1 MRLRVALNA
10 GIALTS
16 GYDIVIGSD
25 LRIQKNISS
34 ATTGLLTMGYNHYSL
49 RSGFIETN
57 IAYIPVKV
65 GLKFFPSN
73 ELYIAP
79 AAGIAIGTK
88 SEAFTYPIVYA
99 AGIGTET
106 KNGFDI
112 SLRYE
117 KMTGRIYDYLDEIK
131 RPAQLALRVEYG
143 FNLNFGKAKSG
154 EFSTLKEVPAATGK
168 LQKSIFVEFFGS
180 APFISGNFDMR
191 FKPDRNDGFGFR
203 AGAGFFNNYIS
214 IPLGLNYIVGKRRS
228 GFETGIGITPVVRM
242 GGNQDLSGDPN
253 GSGLE
258 ALGFLSTG
266 YRLQSTNGFM
276 LRANAS
282 IANTG
287 SYFVFGWPG
296 ISIGYSFK

>member
-73 ELYIAP
+73 GLY
-79 AAGIAIGTK
+79 IAIGTK

-180 APFISGNFDMR
+180 AHLFPATLIC
-191 FKPDRNDGFGFR
+191 
-203 AGAGFFNNYIS
+203 A
-214 IPLGLNYIVGKRRS
+214 
-228 GFETGIGITPVVRM
+228 
-242 GGNQDLSGDPN
+242 LSRI
-253 GSGLE
+253 E
-258 ALGFLSTG
+258 MTALGFVPG
-266 YRLQSTNGFM
+266 Q
-276 LRANAS
+276 
-282 IANTG
+282 
-287 SYFVFGWPG
+287 VFLT
-296 ISIGYSFK
+296 IIFRYLLA